1 MLQEILPVSSCSS
14 SSTADKKGA
23 TADEEPF
30 VNSNNNNRGIDEMR
44 EEYEIK
50 KSAPK
55 KLRAACKNYRNGI
68 IIGKKLEI
76 EEDTTFDDRDSDL
89 N

>member
-1 MLQEILPVSSCSS
+1 
-14 SSTADKKGA
+14 
-23 TADEEPF
+23 
-30 VNSNNNNRGIDEMR
+30 MR

-68 IIGKKLEI
+68 GKLEL
-76 EEDTTFDDRDSDL
+76 EEDTTTFDRDSEDL

>member
-1 MLQEILPVSSCSS
+1 
-14 SSTADKKGA
+14 
-23 TADEEPF
+23 
-30 VNSNNNNRGIDEMR
+30 MR

-68 IIGKKLEI
+68 GKLEI
-76 EEDTTFDDRDSDL
+76 EEDTTFDRDSDL